1 MTKKFGAKS
10 PQVWTNYAHFLHN
23 TVQDPER
30 ARALLPRATQA
41 LASHTHVPLITKFA
55 ALEFRSTSG
64 DAERGRTMFEG
75 LLSAYPKK
83 FDLWNQ
89 FVDLEVSLYAN
100 VKKEGKTERD
110 AGVVRAAFE
119 RGIKTKGL
127 KPHRAKLLFQRWA
140 KWEEENGDAK
150 SRERVSARAKEWAKE
165 AEARKKAAAEGEEE

>member
-10 PQVWTNYAHFLHN
+10 PQVWTNYAHFLQN

-30 ARALLPRATQA
+30 ARGLLSRATQA
-41 LASHTHVPLITKFA
+41 LPSHSHIPLITKFA
-55 ALEFRSTSG
+55 ALEFRTVSG
-64 DAERGRTMFEG
+64 DPERGRTMFEG

-89 FVDLEVSLYAN
+89 FMNLEISLYASAE
-100 VKKEGKTERD
+100 KEGKADRD
-110 AGVVRAAFE
+110 AGAVRAAFE

-127 KPHRAKLLFQRWA
+127 KPHRAKTLFQRWA

-165 AEARKKAAAEGEEE
+165 AEARKKAAAEGDE